1 MTAPHG
7 SRRSLL
13 NRHSF
18 GIALGLLL
26 LAAVLAPAFG
36 RARADDPI
44 YELGDAPDSSNH
56 FGMPMAAFPGVPA
69 LYPVVFDPALGAPQ
83 GPRHTNPA
91 LNGWLG
97 QTFSREQDADQ
108 LPDADAITNI
118 GPPANAPNRDRFDD
132 GVSPVNPNGLNL
144 PQCGQTRFRY
154 IVTGAAGGVPVPNA
168 YVNVWFDWN
177 RDGDWAD
184 QTTCTTSA
192 GAVVTVYE
200 WAVQNQPV
208 TIVPGGALW
217 WTPWFYS
224 LHGGNSRDTWMRI
237 TIAHTPAPPSPAGLP
252 DGRGPAGGYVYGETE
267 DYFVVYSGVGTTFK
281 PE

>member
-1 MTAPHG
+1 MATSDG
-7 SRRSLL
+7 QRRSPL

-18 GIALGLLL
+18 GITLGLLL
-26 LAAVLAPAFG
+26 VALLASTLGRTNAAPPTS
-36 RARADDPI
+36 D
-44 YELGDAPDSSNH
+44 LGDAPDRTNH
-56 FGMPMAAFPGVPA
+56 FGALMTAFPGVPA
-69 LYPVVFDPALGAPQ
+69 FYPVVFDPALGAPQ
-83 GPRHTNPA
+83 GPRFANPIR
-91 LNGWLG
+91 NGWLG
-97 QTFSREQDADQ
+97 QNFSGEQDADQ

-154 IVTGAAGGVPVPNA
+154 IVTGAAAVPVPNA
-168 YVNVWFDWN
+168 FVNVWFDWN

-184 QTTCTTSA
+184 QTTCTTST

-208 TIVPGGALW
+208 TITPGGALW

-267 DYFVVYSGVGTTFK
+267 DYFVVYSGEGTTFK